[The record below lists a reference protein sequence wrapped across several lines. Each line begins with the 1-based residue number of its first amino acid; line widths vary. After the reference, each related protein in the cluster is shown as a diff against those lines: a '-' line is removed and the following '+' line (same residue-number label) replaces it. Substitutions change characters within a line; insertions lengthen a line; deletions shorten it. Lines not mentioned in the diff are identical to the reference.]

1 MGRDQFQARLEIL
14 LLFRGPAQTRR
25 PAGQSVRRRRVNQAR
40 ATIMNTPENAEH
52 DTTPEVILLNELQ
65 LLLSEKRTSLSSLR
79 TGIAI
84 FAFALSVLSVL
95 IATSRSYELRDVMP
109 LLVPLV
115 VLNLA
120 LTA

>member
-1 MGRDQFQARLEIL
+1 MSA
-14 LLFRGPAQTRR
+14 
-25 PAGQSVRRRRVNQAR
+25 
-40 ATIMNTPENAEH
+40 PENAER
-52 DTTPEVILLNELQ
+52 DPTPEVILLNELQ
-65 LLLSEKRTSLSSLR
+65 LLLSEKRTSLSTLR

-84 FAFALSVLSVL
+84 FAFPLSVLSVL

-120 LTA
+120 LTALATYLIVHAMRRIRHYNQVIDEFKRRHSQLAKLLD

>member
-1 MGRDQFQARLEIL
+1 
-14 LLFRGPAQTRR
+14 
-25 PAGQSVRRRRVNQAR
+25 
-40 ATIMNTPENAEH
+40 MNTPENAET

-65 LLLSEKRTSLSSLR
+65 LLLSEKRTSLSTLR

-84 FAFALSVLSVL
+84 FAFPLSVLSVL

-120 LTA
+120 LTALATYLIVHSMRRIRHYNQVIDEFKRRHGRLAKLLD